1 MGCVVQAGSLLG
13 VDAISVQVEVEFQ
26 RRLPHMIIVGLA
38 DSAVKE
44 ASERVRSA
52 LWALG
57 LEFPRSRVVVNLAP
71 ADLPKSGTL
80 FDLPIAMALLATWE
94 QVPKERLESTL
105 LAGELSL
112 EGNLRPIR
120 GVISLALLARARG
133 LPKMIVPAA
142 NAREAAWVDGVTVHA
157 ARSLAEVME
166 WARSER
172 ELPIVTPEHTPT
184 PELGDVP
191 DLSDVRGQTRVRR
204 ALEVAA
210 AGGHNLLMIGSPG
223 CGKSMLAARLPT
235 ILPALSHGE
244 AVDVTR
250 IHSVAGLLRNEGGLI
265 TVRPFRAP
273 HHTISRAGMIGNAAL
288 LPGEVSLAH
297 HGVLFLDELPEFGR
311 SVLEVLRG
319 PLEDRVIRLTRSKG
333 TVLFPA
339 SVSVVAAA
347 NPCPCGYLGHPIKP
361 CGCLPAGIER
371 YRSRMSGPLLD
382 RLDLHLWVQPVPA
395 DELASD
401 VSGEKS
407 ELVRD
412 RVTKARGIQ
421 STRYAGSPVRCNAE
435 LGSDLV
441 KQRVDVRADAVRA
454 LQDVLERH
462 SLSARAWSRI
472 LKVARTIADL
482 EGSGPV
488 EVPHVLEATSYRVP
502 IMEMTQ

>member
-13 VDAISVQVEVEFQ
+13 VDAVPVQVEVELLK
-26 RRLPHMIIVGLA
+26 RLPYMVIVGLA

-57 LEFPRSRVVVNLAP
+57 FEFPKSRVVVNLAP

-80 FDLPIAMALLATWE
+80 FDLPIAMALLAAWE
-94 QVPKERLESTL
+94 RVPKERLESTL
-105 LAGELSL
+105 LVGELSL
-112 EGNLRPIR
+112 EGILRPVR

-133 LPKMIVPAA
+133 LERMIVPAA
-142 NAREAAWVDGVTVHA
+142 NASEAAWVEGVKVHA
-157 ARSLAEVME
+157 ARSLAEVVD
-166 WARSER
+166 WSRSLC
-172 ELPIVTPEHTPT
+172 ELPIVTPQHTPSM
-184 PELGDVP
+184 EARDAP

-210 AGGHNLLMIGSPG
+210 AGGHNLLMIGPPG
-223 CGKSMLAARLPT
+223 CGKSMLAARRPT

-250 IHSVAGLLRNEGGLI
+250 IHSVAGLLRSEGGLV

-311 SVLEVLRG
+311 AVLEVLRG
-319 PLEDRVIRLTRSKG
+319 PLEDRVVRLTRARGSV
-333 TVLFPA
+333 TMPA

-371 YRSRMSGPLLD
+371 YRARMSGPLLD

-407 ELVRD
+407 ELVRE

-421 STRYAGSPVRCNAE
+421 SARYAGGPVRCNAE

-441 KQRVDVRADAVRA
+441 KERVDVRSDAVRA

-462 SLSARAWSRI
+462 SLSARAWARI

-488 EVPHVLEATSYRVP
+488 EIPHVLEATSYRVP

>member
-1 MGCVVQAGSLLG
+1 MPK
-13 VDAISVQVEVEFQ
+13 D
-26 RRLPHMIIVGLA
+26 RLA
-38 DSAVKE
+38 D
-44 ASERVRSA
+44 
-52 LWALG
+52 
-57 LEFPRSRVVVNLAP
+57 
-71 ADLPKSGTL
+71 
-80 FDLPIAMALLATWE
+80 
-94 QVPKERLESTL
+94 TL

-112 EGNLRPIR
+112 EGSLRPIR

-133 LPKMIVPAA
+133 LPRMIVPAA
-142 NAREAAWVDGVTVHA
+142 NAREAAWVDGVVVHG
-157 ARSLAEVME
+157 AETLLDVID
-166 WARSER
+166 WSKGTR
-172 ELPIVTPEHTPT
+172 ELAIVTPQPVPS
-184 PELGDVP
+184 PERSEMP
-191 DLSDVRGQTRVRR
+191 DLSDVRGQSRVRR

-210 AGGHNLLMIGSPG
+210 AGGHNLLMVGPPG

-235 ILPALSHGE
+235 ILPALNHGE

-265 TVRPFRAP
+265 TARPFRAP
-273 HHTISRAGMIGNAAL
+273 HHTITRAGMIGNAAL

-311 SVLEVLRG
+311 AVLEVLRG
-319 PLEDRVIRLTRSKG
+319 PLEDRIVRLTRARG
-333 TVLFPA
+333 TVTFPA

-361 CGCLPAGIER
+361 CGCLPAVIER
-371 YRSRMSGPLLD
+371 YRARMSGPLLD

-395 DELASD
+395 ELLASD
-401 VSGEKS
+401 VAGEKS
-407 ELVRD
+407 ELVRQ

-421 STRYAGSPVRCNAE
+421 SSRYGSGPIRCNAQ

-441 KQRVDVRADAVRA
+441 KDRVDVRGDAVRA
-454 LQDVLERH
+454 LQDMLERH
-462 SLSARAWSRI
+462 SLSARAWARI

-482 EGSGPV
+482 DGSGPV